1 MIITP
6 VPHAAA
12 LGFIW
17 FGKTI
22 MILRGISTEWI

>member
-17 FGKTI
+17 FGKTL
-22 MILRGISTEWI
+22 MILRKISTKRI